1 MDQLISLYISSKF
14 GEELGNEIRLTF
26 ELLAEFNYPNLF
38 TPYEDI
44 VTRESFVD
52 SASLADEF
60 ILKLHEDLKFVLSL
74 HFITVAEGVSLSLL
88 NTLAEAFI
96 TLQHLEDYTHILLT
110 LETMDTDEEKLINIL
125 TEYTGLDEATLLEVI
140 DKFDS
145 KLLQLLKNVALV
157 KEGHQL
163 ELEDEKIVKA
173 KSQALEDIKLFGT
186 HISNEAVG
194 VQLVTIGAPL
204 LEPLETYF
212 NMVHESINTHSTT
225 TLAID
230 FLSLVL
236 ISENNKDNPRTV
248 FKDHSH
254 LVAASLADL
263 LSIESEIN
271 RIYVDF
277 VQLRK
282 INNE

>member
-1 MDQLISLYISSKF
+1 MDQLVSLYISSKF
-14 GEELGNEIRLTF
+14 GEELGNEIRLSF

-38 TPYEDI
+38 TPYEEI
-44 VTRESFVD
+44 IARESSVD
-52 SASLADEF
+52 SSSLADEF
-60 ILKLHEDLKFVLSL
+60 IIKLQEDLKFVLSL
-74 HFITVAEGVSLSLL
+74 HFITVANDVSLSLL
-88 NTLAEAFI
+88 NTLSEAFI
-96 TLQHLEDYTHILLT
+96 TLQHLEDYTHILLV
-110 LETMDTDEEKLINIL
+110 LESMDTDEEKLINIL
-125 TEYTGLDEATLLEVI
+125 NEYTGLDEVVLLEII
-140 DKFDS
+140 DKFDP

-173 KSQALEDIKLFGT
+173 KTKTLDDIKLFGT
-186 HISNEAVG
+186 HISSDAVG
-194 VQLVTIGAPL
+194 VQLVSIGAPL
-204 LEPLETYF
+204 LAPLETYF

-236 ISENNKDNPRTV
+236 ISENNNDNPRNV
-248 FKDHSH
+248 FKENSH
-254 LVAASLADL
+254 LVAASLSDL

>member
-14 GEELGNEIRLTF
+14 GEELGNEIRLSF

-44 VTRESFVD
+44 VAREGYVD
-52 SASLADEF
+52 SSSLADEF
-60 ILKLHEDLKFVLSL
+60 LLKIHEDLKFVLSL
-74 HFITVAEGVSLSLL
+74 HFIKVVDDISLSLL

-110 LETMDTDEEKLINIL
+110 LETMDTDEEKLMEIL
-125 TEYTGLDEATLLEVI
+125 NEYTGIDIATLLEAI

-145 KLLQLLKNVALV
+145 KLLLLLKNVALV

-173 KSQALEDIKLFGT
+173 KAEIIENIKVFGT
-186 HISNEAVG
+186 HISNDAVG
-194 VQLVTIGAPL
+194 VQLVTIGCPL

-212 NMVHESINTHSTT
+212 NMVHESVNTHNQT

-236 ISENNKDNPRTV
+236 ISDRFKDNPRTV
-248 FKDHSH
+248 FKENSH
-254 LVAASLADL
+254 LIAASLADL

-271 RIYVDF
+271 RVYVDF

>member
-74 HFITVAEGVSLSLL
+74 HFITVVEGVSLSLL

-163 ELEDEKIVKA
+163 ELEDEKIIKA
-173 KSQALEDIKLFGT
+173 KTQALEDIKLFGT
-186 HISNEAVG
+186 HISSDAVG

-248 FKDHSH
+248 FKEHSH